1 MMRTGPLQNSLSF
14 MSGGREMGS
23 LIRAFAWE
31 RTPLGAPEGW
41 PASLRTL
48 VSVLLGSNQPMF
60 IAWGPERTLI
70 YNDAYGEIL
79 ATKHPEGL
87 GRDLLNVW
95 SEIRAD
101 LSPIVERA
109 YQGEAT
115 QMDDITLM
123 MRRHGYLEEAHFSF
137 FYAPVRNED
146 GAVGGFFCAC
156 TDITTAVLA
165 DRRAEAD
172 RLRQR
177 QMLQKMP
184 GFVALL
190 HGPEHRF
197 AFINDAF
204 VDLAGARDFQDRP
217 VRDVFRDIEG
227 QGFFEILDQVFRS
240 GEPFEAQATR
250 IDLERE
256 DGSRVID
263 FLIHPLKDEAGMPFG
278 IFVGGQDVTDRARAA
293 GRLQAERDR
302 LNSVLNG
309 MEEAFVLLD
318 PDFRLLAVNREFEKL
333 DGRSQDELVGRTH
346 WEAYPGSF
354 DSEVG
359 ALYRRA
365 MGEGAAVALE
375 HRHRW
380 SSGRETWL
388 DMRAYPVSEGLAIF
402 FRDVS
407 DRKAA
412 EESLRE
418 SEVRFRNMADHAP
431 VMMWVTDASGACTYL
446 NKAWHAFTGQSEDEA
461 LGLGW
466 LDATHPDD
474 RARAERTFLEAS
486 AAAEPFRIEYRLRRH
501 DGQHRWMIDAA
512 APRFGP
518 DGAPLGYI
526 GSVVDIDERREAAER
541 ARALSE
547 ELRAILDATPAMI
560 WVARDP
566 EAKTITGN
574 KVANRMLRV
583 TAPDGNMSK
592 SADDPSITSHFQVC
606 DADGRAIAPRD
617 LPVQRAAR
625 GEIVRDFEEL
635 ITFSDGGSL
644 SLFGN
649 ATPLRDAEGSVR
661 GAVAAFIDITARKAA
676 ERDLRQ
682 LNETLEQRIAEAL
695 AERAKAEDAL
705 RQSQKL
711 ESMGQL
717 TGGVAHDFNNLLTP
731 IVASLDMLQRRKLG
745 DPRTQRLVGGALQ
758 AAERARILVQRLLAF
773 ARRQPLQPTAVDLKA
788 LIEDMANL
796 VGSTVGPRVRLAL
809 DLEEGLP
816 RVRAD
821 QNQLEMAILNLAV
834 NARDALPVG
843 GALTIAASHQVLPA
857 HHGLKLPE
865 GRYVRLCVADTGIG
879 MDEAT
884 LARAIEPFFSTKGIG
899 RGTGLGLS
907 MVHGLA
913 AQLGGALTLQSKPG
927 EGTTI
932 TLLLPIMDAKPDE
945 AAPDPRPVLV
955 GTGLALL
962 IDDEDLVR
970 ASTNDMLADLGFEVI
985 EARSAEEALAL
996 LDRGVKPDL
1005 VITDHL
1011 MPGMTGTELAE
1022 TLARRDDPPPVLLI
1036 SGYAELDGVG
1046 SGFVRLTKPFRQSDL
1061 IQSLS
1066 DVARQHAGRRDGPHA
1081 AATARG

>member
-1 MMRTGPLQNSLSF
+1 
-14 MSGGREMGS
+14 MGS
-23 LIRAFAWE
+23 LIRAHAWE
-31 RTPLGAPEGW
+31 RTALRAPEFW

-60 IAWGPERTLI
+60 VVWGPERTLI

-79 ATKHPEGL
+79 ASKHPAGL
-87 GRDLLNVW
+87 GRDFLDVW

-101 LSPIVERA
+101 LAPIVERA

-123 MRRHGYLEEAHFSF
+123 MRRRGYLEETHFSF

-146 GAVGGFFCAC
+146 GAVGGFMCAC

-165 DRRAEAD
+165 ERRAEAE

-204 VDLAGARDFQDRP
+204 VELAGVRDFDGRP
-217 VRDVFRDIEG
+217 VREVFHDIEG

-240 GEPFEAQATR
+240 GEPFEARATR

-263 FLIHPLKDEAGMPFG
+263 FLIHPLKDESGAPFG
-278 IFVGGQDVTDRARAA
+278 IFAGGQDVTDRARAA
-293 GRLQAERDR
+293 SRLEAERDR
-302 LNSVLNG
+302 LTSVLNG
-309 MEEAFVLLD
+309 MEEAFALLD
-318 PDFRLLAVNREFEKL
+318 PDFRLLAVNRELAKL
-333 DGRSQDELVGRTH
+333 DGRSDAELIGKTY
-346 WEAYPGSF
+346 WEAYPGSY
-354 DSEVG
+354 DSEIGV
-359 ALYRRA
+359 LYRRA
-365 MGEGAAVALE
+365 MQEGAAVALE
-375 HRHRW
+375 HQGRW
-380 SSGRETWL
+380 PDGRETWL

-402 FRDVS
+402 LRDVT
-407 DRKAA
+407 DRKVA
-412 EESLRE
+412 EENLRE

-446 NKAWHAFTGQSEDEA
+446 NRAWYAFTGQTEQEA

-466 LDATHPDD
+466 LDVAHPDD
-474 RARAERTFLEAS
+474 RARAEKAFLEAN
-486 AAAEPFRIEYRLRRH
+486 AANEPFQIEYRLRRH

-518 DGAPLGYI
+518 DGAALGYI
-526 GSVVDIDERREAAER
+526 GSVVDIDERREAAEQ

-560 WVARDP
+560 WVARSQD
-566 EAKTITGN
+566 AKLITGN
-574 KVANRMLRV
+574 QVANQMLRV
-583 TAPDGNMSK
+583 TSPDGNMSK
-592 SADDPSITSHFQVC
+592 SADDPAVSGHFRVL
-606 DADGRAIAPRD
+606 DAEGVEIAPND

-625 GEIVRDFEEL
+625 GELVRNFEEQV
-635 ITFSDGGSL
+635 IFADGGSL
-644 SLFGN
+644 SLLGN
-649 ATPLRDAEGSVR
+649 ATPLRDAAGQVR

-695 AERAKAEDAL
+695 AERAKVEDAL

-731 IVASLDMLQRRKLG
+731 IVASLDMLQRRVVG
-745 DPRTQRLVGGALQ
+745 DARTQRLVGGALQ

-796 VGSTVGPRVRLAL
+796 VGSTLGPRVRLTL

-834 NARDALPVG
+834 NARDAMPDG
-843 GALTIAASHQVLPA
+843 GAMTIAASDQDVSEHNRF
-857 HHGLKLPE
+857 KLE
-865 GRYVRLCVADTGIG
+865 KGRYVSLCVTDTGIG

-913 AQLGGALTLQSKPG
+913 AQLGGALALQSKPG

-932 TLLLPIMDAKPDE
+932 KLWLPIMDSKPE
-945 AAPDPRPVLV
+945 AAAPDPQPVLV
-955 GTGLALL
+955 GTGLVLL

-985 EARSAEEALAL
+985 EAQSAEEALAL

-1011 MPGMTGTELAE
+1011 MPGMTGTELAR
-1022 TLARRDDPPPVLLI
+1022 TLARRDDAPPVLLI

-1066 DVARQHAGRRDGPHA
+1066 DVARMQPGRRGGQLSA
-1081 AATARG
+1081 ETAPE